1 MSVDTPGGV
10 CPNGSVNV
18 RRLATAAAT
27 IVVAIVCALTVPISQ
42 LRTIST
48 VTTCCCPDQSHCHCP
63 DEKPGEPGC
72 PAMSACHRQSH
83 DVIAPVL
90 PVFTAPT
97 EVAFARPERAIALVA
112 APLRTPHAPPAL
124 RRPDAPS

>member
-1 MSVDTPGGV
+1 
-10 CPNGSVNV
+10 VNI

-48 VTTCCCPDQSHCHCP
+48 VTTCCCPDPTHCHCP
-63 DEKPGEPGC
+63 DHKPTHDPHGPSMG
-72 PAMSACHRQSH
+72 PCHRQSH
-83 DVIAPVL
+83 DVISPVL

-97 EVAFARPERAIALVA
+97 ELALASPPRAIAIVA
-112 APLRTPHAPPAL
+112 APLRTPHAPPAA